1 VPYLNIIEG
10 PGVGSS
16 FELDSNPKV
25 IGREASADIQLDS
38 LQVSRRHAKI
48 WERGGEYFVQDLES
62 QNGTFVNGLPVDL
75 HTLGIGDEIVVG
87 EVLFS
92 FSDSLVS
99 GTGVHSVLSPGGEPQ
114 EFSLTDT
121 IQRTPEP
128 IRRIDGLE
136 PRLKRMPTEMRNLA
150 VLNELSRR
158 ASLSNSME
166 QFLGDLLDVTM
177 SSTSANRGAVLVVN
191 RRSNSLSL
199 RASRNLEPEGTSGST
214 YSKTIV
220 RYVMKRGI
228 AILSKDPTQDERF
241 DASTS
246 IGEMEL
252 QSTICVPMR
261 VKNRILGVIHVD
273 SAEGSPFEQS
283 HLLLLNAI
291 ADQAALYIDN
301 LRLQEGQK
309 RASLD
314 FRRSLQSENL
324 VIGKSRRMREITDI
338 IRLVAPTDSTILVRG
353 ESGTGKEVI
362 ARTIHRQSPR
372 RDRPMIAVNCGALS
386 PTVLESELFGHE
398 KGAFTGAHQQ
408 RLGRFELADGG
419 TIFLDEV
426 SELPPELQV
435 RLLRVLQ
442 EKEFERVGGQETI
455 HVDVRILAS
464 TNRDLREAIRNGS
477 FREDLYFRLKVIELE
492 VPPLRERPEDVPLLV
507 QHFLQTYANEM
518 GRPAPKLAEAA
529 MDAMVKYSW
538 PGNIRELKNAI
549 ERAVVLTHGDAIG
562 PGDLPL
568 AGNEIEE
575 PPEEEDLSLEAAEKR
590 QVRKALRA
598 TEWNKTQAAKLLG
611 ISRARLDR
619 KIRDYGL
626 TKESVFSGD

>member
-1 VPYLNIIEG
+1 MPYLNIVEG
-10 PGVGSS
+10 PGVGNS
-16 FELDSNPKV
+16 FEVKSEPQV
-25 IGREASADIQLDS
+25 IGRESSADIQLDS
-38 LQVSRRHAKI
+38 LLVSRRHAKV
-48 WERGGEYFVQDLES
+48 WERGGEYFIQDLES

-75 HTLGIGDEIVVG
+75 HTLSMGDEVVIG

-99 GTGVHSVLSPGGEPQ
+99 GTGVHSALAPGAEPS
-114 EFSLTDT
+114 EFSLFDT

-128 IRRIDGLE
+128 IRRIEGLE
-136 PRLKRMPTEMRNLA
+136 PRWKRLPEEMRNLS

-158 ASLSNSME
+158 ASLSSSME
-166 QFLGDLLDVTM
+166 QFLGDLIDVAM
-177 SSTSANRGAVLVVN
+177 SAVKGKRGAVLVVN
-191 RRSNSLSL
+191 PRSNSLSL
-199 RASRNLEPEGTSGST
+199 RASRNHDSDDPSGPT

-220 RYVMKRGI
+220 RYVIKRGI
-228 AILSKDPTQDERF
+228 GILSKDPTQDERF

-246 IGEMEL
+246 IGEMDL

-261 VKNRILGVIHVD
+261 VRNRILGVIHID
-273 SAEGSPFEQS
+273 SFQDSLFDQS
-283 HLLLLNAI
+283 HLLLLNTI
-291 ADQAALYIDN
+291 GDQAALFIDN
-301 LRLQEGQK
+301 FRLQEGQK
-309 RASLD
+309 RANLNL
-314 FRRSLQSENL
+314 RHSLQSESL
-324 VIGKSRRMREITDI
+324 VIGKSRRMREIVDI
-338 IRLVAPTDSTILVRG
+338 VRLVAPTDSTILIRG

-372 RDRPMIAVNCGALS
+372 KDKPMIAVNCGALS

-398 KGAFTGAHQQ
+398 KGSFTGAHQQ

-455 HVDVRILAS
+455 KVDVRILAS
-464 TNRDLREAIRNGS
+464 TNRDLREAIRNGR
-477 FREDLYFRLKVIELE
+477 FREDLYFRLKVIEME
-492 VPPLRERPEDVPLLV
+492 VPPLRERMEDVPLLA

-518 GRPAPKLAEAA
+518 GRPVPKLSEAA
-529 MDAMVKYSW
+529 LDAMMKYSW

-549 ERAVVLTHGDAIG
+549 ERAVVLTRGDTIG

-568 AGNEIEE
+568 GGQDGDGLSEK
-575 PPEEEDLSLEAAEKR
+575 EDLSHQAAEAR
-590 QVRKALRA
+590 QIRRVLRA
-598 TEWNKTQAAKLLG
+598 TGWNKTQAAKLLG
-611 ISRARLDR
+611 ISRATLDR
-619 KIRDYGL
+619 KVSEYGL
-626 TKESVFSGD
+626 SRAAAFKEE